1 MTVYEFYEAEIKR
14 LTEQKSAR
22 EKAEAEAK
30 AKKEQEFKEKIKMLF
45 SSSLKTM
52 FEWSMKVTGN
62 MPDDAYRFMTQVINE
77 ELEEELDESELTI
90 LVEQNMITI
99 RAFEND
105 YSFSIEESY
114 FNSDYMEFVEKT
126 DSNIELVIYPDSPDC
141 VHVEIW
147 TNTIFDDSPEKKIL
161 REIIQELY
169 DVKVVTDH
177 LLLFFDI
184 DIDKIF
190 SFEKS

>member
-1 MTVYEFYEAEIKR
+1 
-14 LTEQKSAR
+14 
-22 EKAEAEAK
+22 
-30 AKKEQEFKEKIKMLF
+30 
-45 SSSLKTM
+45 
-52 FEWSMKVTGN
+52 
-62 MPDDAYRFMTQVINE
+62 
-77 ELEEELDESELTI
+77 
-90 LVEQNMITI
+90 
-99 RAFEND
+99 
-105 YSFSIEESY
+105 
-114 FNSDYMEFVEKT
+114 MEFVEKT